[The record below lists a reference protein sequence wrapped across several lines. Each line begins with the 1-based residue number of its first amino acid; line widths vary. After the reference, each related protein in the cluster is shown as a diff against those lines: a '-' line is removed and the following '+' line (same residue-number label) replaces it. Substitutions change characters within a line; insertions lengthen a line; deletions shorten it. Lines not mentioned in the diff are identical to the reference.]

1 MAYQPNDFVNPNQR
15 GVQLPAGCKDLHELL
30 KKMGAQRPRA
40 QLIFLPERGSLK
52 DLPIFVQRLYM
63 EHYGMSLYVTIRA
76 AKAILWIEN
85 RYGGCTLKFL
95 LRKKHTMLA
104 PVAQNLFGNV
114 GFDEKTKEG
123 VRLIKAPLPHLW
135 LEAAQ
140 IVESVIRGY
149 GAADNADLLFHFV
162 RQEE

>member
-30 KKMGAQRPRA
+30 KMMGAQKRRA
-40 QLIFLPERGSLK
+40 QLILPLKRGSLK

-85 RYGGCTLKFL
+85 HHGGCTLKFL
-95 LRKKHTMLA
+95 LRKKHTILA
-104 PVAQNLFGNV
+104 TVAQNLFGNV
-114 GFDEKTKEG
+114 GFDEETKER
-123 VRLIKAPLPHLW
+123 VRLIQAPLPHLW

-149 GAADNADLLFHFV
+149 DAPDNADLLFHFV
-162 RQEE
+162 SKAE